1 MNWMLKAA
9 IQNLV
14 SLWPSGLSHSL
25 YYRIQRR
32 FGNLR
37 DVKPVSALALGPEV
51 CARIR
56 LQGGGPAGKVFLEIG
71 TGRRI
76 NLPIALWLLDAA
88 GVVTVDLNPYV
99 KYELIQQDL
108 QYIRAN
114 RSEIEGLFRDQATF
128 RTDRFE
134 DLLRFDVW
142 RRPIGDLLRL
152 CHITYRAP
160 ADASRLD
167 VPSRTIDY
175 HVSNQVFEHVPPQD
189 IRAIL
194 AEANRVLKD
203 GGLCVHR
210 VDFTDHFSHSDAS
223 ISAIHF
229 LQFSDNRWRKYSGN
243 RYMYA
248 NRLRVDDFEEL
259 FGECGQRIVAVDAEV
274 DGRLAEMLAVPG
286 TFRLDER
293 FKGKPTRVLA
303 TKSAWF
309 VTMPLTSGSPRGGE
323 EDRSAAD
330 AVCMP

>member
-9 IQNLV
+9 MQNLV
-14 SLWPSGLSHSL
+14 ALLPSRWSYSL

-37 DVKPVSALALGPEV
+37 EVNPVSALALGPEI

-56 LQGGGPAGKVFLEIG
+56 LQGGSPAGKTFLEIG

-88 GVVTVDLNPYV
+88 AVTTVDLNPYL
-99 KYELIQQDL
+99 KYELIQRDL

-114 RSEIEGLFRDQATF
+114 RSEIEGLFRDQAAF
-128 RTDRFE
+128 RADRFE
-134 DLLRFDVW
+134 DLLRFDCSE
-142 RRPIGDLLRL
+142 RPLGDLLRL
-152 CHITYRAP
+152 CSITYRAP
-160 ADASRLD
+160 ADASRLE
-167 VPSRTIDY
+167 VPSQTLDY
-175 HVSNQVFEHVPPQD
+175 HVSNQVLEHVPPQD
-189 IRAIL
+189 IRAIF

-203 GGLCVHR
+203 GGLCMHH

-248 NRLRVDDFEEL
+248 NRLRVDDFERL
-259 FGECGQRIVAVDAEV
+259 FGQCGQRIVAVDAEV
-274 DGRLAEMLAVPG
+274 DGRLVHMLANPG
-286 TFRLDER
+286 KFRLNQR
-293 FKGKPTRVLA
+293 FRGKPARVLA

-309 VTMPLTSGSPRGGE
+309 VTRRLT
-323 EDRSAAD
+323 
-330 AVCMP
+330 

>member
-9 IQNLV
+9 VQSLV
-14 SLWPSGLSHSL
+14 SLLPSRWSHSL

-37 DVKPVSALALGPEV
+37 DVSPTGVLSLGAET

-56 LQGGGPAGKVFLEIG
+56 RHGGNPAGRTFLEIG

-76 NLPIALWLLDAA
+76 NLPLALWLLDAA
-88 GVVTVDLNPYV
+88 GVITVDVNPYL
-99 KYELIQQDL
+99 KYELIQRDL
-108 QYIRAN
+108 QYIREN
-114 RSEIEGLFRDQATF
+114 RSEIEGLFHGQATF
-128 RTDRFE
+128 RADRLE
-134 DLLRFDVW
+134 DLLRFDFS

-152 CHITYRAP
+152 CQITYRAP

-167 VPSRTIDY
+167 VPSRTMDY
-175 HVSNQVFEHVPPQD
+175 HVSNQVLEHVPPQD

-203 GGLCVHR
+203 DGLCVHH
-210 VDFTDHFSHSDAS
+210 VDLTDHFSHSDPS

-229 LQFSDNRWRKYSGN
+229 LQFSDHRWRMYSGN

-248 NRLRVDDFEEL
+248 NRLRIDDFEAL
-259 FGECGQRIVAVDAEV
+259 FCECGQRVVAVEAEV
-274 DGRLAEMLAVPG
+274 DRRLADTLARPG
-286 TFRLDER
+286 EFRLNEKFR
-293 FKGKPTRVLA
+293 GKPADVLA

-309 VTMPLTSGSPRGGE
+309 VTRPLTSASPRGGE
-323 EDRSAAD
+323 ENEPSARGARSA
-330 AVCMP
+330 